1 MNKYPYHDYIVSQ
14 LLDYGVDKIVTLEQN
29 VVDMMIQHKPKG
41 ICSVDNIR
49 SHHTHEC
56 HQNYPVP

>member
-14 LLDYGVDKIVTLEQN
+14 LLDYGVDKTVTLEQN
-29 VVDMMIQHKPKG
+29 VVDMMTQHRPKG

-49 SHHTHEC
+49 SS
-56 HQNYPVP
+56 Y

>member
-29 VVDMMIQHKPKG
+29 VVDMM
-41 ICSVDNIR
+41 
-49 SHHTHEC
+49 
-56 HQNYPVP
+56 